1 MTKDDEARVLAM
13 LDAFENGKRVADL
26 DEVDPEK
33 SVDAMIEVTDSDG
46 ESRRASLGTLLQATD
61 AKGLLES
68 LEDRVEPLEADLSAR
83 QAAASKT
90 YAASRPERSIYSL
103 MPDGNY
109 ANISVRAPV
118 EWGESRVDECATLDA
133 EGKLWETL
141 WGGTCRIDNV
151 ENIKVGD
158 YVLANNTSYRVTA
171 RPQKGYRN
179 GDSSAYYYFEAG
191 SVGFTSYPCGRTNE
205 FIVVSAFD
213 YQKSAQGRIGLV
225 VRIPGL
231 FRLGSQPY
239 TRDVGLWMKDANSFV
254 VVGGSDGRHELVRGL
269 SKVFH
274 KDPLPIWESPY
285 EGSFPGGLDSP
296 WFYRKSR
303 AIAWGAP
310 NSSKGI
316 EGQET
321 YEVVEG
327 TTVGYPMNED
337 HSVYAL
343 WPCTYRRRYSGDDA
357 VEPCR
362 YNPILGETTTKGIR
376 YIELPIIQ
384 TGRDCVPFVGREFT
398 LGVDYLLPDMS
409 FSGDISD
416 LYNIFLT
423 CVSFRDGLINL
434 RDAFIIGQEVK
445 FAAGDGQEAGVSLII
460 VDKDPDLWE
469 RIHPAIDHVWSENNG
484 QYPDDGNPI
493 HSANVSALVKYRGQ
507 ILDGIVKLT
516 LSYSS
521 ELLSVAPW
529 DGLGLDRDNW
539 STTNNLP
546 DFVAV
551 MGSVNI
557 MSANHI
563 ALSLMKDNTQPLT
576 SSMRVL
582 PQPSI
587 RQILPS
593 GSQGTPDVLWEWML
607 ELYNGT
613 FRWPNGTVGRL
624 HEQDIWSL
632 RPGDVLALREGSMY
646 TRFVVTMPPYGDAL
660 YNSAEPWSPNNP
672 REIVITGT
680 FYTDLSPCTASCNV
694 EIGFGSEDGYDWFIS
709 YVFVPSQGIVRYN
722 DGGDSP
728 NWRWE

>member
-26 DEVDPEK
+26 DEVEPEK

-83 QAAASKT
+83 QAAASKI
-90 YAASRPERSIYSL
+90 YLAQRPERPIYSL
-103 MPDGNY
+103 MPDGTY
-109 ANISVRAPV
+109 ANISVSAPL
-118 EWGESRVDECATLDA
+118 GYGDLSHDYAYTTLDA

-158 YVLANNTSYRVTA
+158 YVIVNNTSYRVTA
-171 RPQKGYRN
+171 RPQKGYRD

-231 FRLGSQPY
+231 FRPDAMPY
-239 TRDVGLWMKDANSFV
+239 TRDVGLWMKDADSFV

-285 EGSFPGGLDSP
+285 EGSFPGGFDSP
-296 WFYRKSR
+296 WFYRKSH

-327 TTVGYPMNED
+327 TTAGYPMTED

-362 YNPILGETTTKGIR
+362 YNPILETTTKGIR

-398 LGVDYLLPDMS
+398 LGVDYLLPQVT

-416 LYNIFLT
+416 LYKIFQT
-423 CVSFRDGLINL
+423 CVRSYDGLINL

-445 FAAGDGQEAGVSLII
+445 FVAGDGQEAGVSLII

-469 RIHPAIDHVWSENNG
+469 RIHPAIDYVWLENNW
-484 QYPDDGNPI
+484 QYPDDGIPI

-507 ILDGIVKLT
+507 ILDSIVKLS
-516 LSYSS
+516 LSYSG
-521 ELLSVAPW
+521 ELVSVASW
-529 DGLGLDRDNW
+529 NSHSSHSW
-539 STTNNLP
+539 SITNDLP
-546 DFVAV
+546 IFVEVTGA
-551 MGSVNI
+551 VNI

-563 ALSLMKDNTQPLT
+563 GLSLMKDNTQPLT

-587 RQILPS
+587 RQILPG

-613 FRWPNGTVGRL
+613 FPWPNGTVGRL

-646 TRFVVTMPPYGDAL
+646 TRFVVTMPPYGDAV

-680 FYTDLSPCTASCNV
+680 FYADLSPCTATCNV

>member
-26 DEVDPEK
+26 DEVEPEK

-68 LEDRVEPLEADLSAR
+68 LEDRVEPLETDLSAR

-90 YAASRPERSIYSL
+90 YAASRPERPIYSL
-103 MPDGNY
+103 MPNGTY
-109 ANISVRAPV
+109 AAISVSAPV

-231 FRLGSQPY
+231 FRLNSRPY

-254 VVGGSDGRHELVRGL
+254 VVGGSDGRHEMVNGL

-303 AIAWGAP
+303 AIAWGGAP

-327 TTVGYPMNED
+327 TTVGYPMNDD

-343 WPCTYRRRYSGDDA
+343 WPCTYRWRYSGDDA

-362 YNPILGETTTKGIR
+362 YNPILEETTTKGIR

-398 LGVDYLLPDMS
+398 LRVGYLLPGVS

-416 LYNIFLT
+416 LYKIFQT
-423 CVSFRDGLINL
+423 YVSSDDGLINL
-434 RDAFIIGQEVK
+434 RNAFIIGQEVK
-445 FAAGDGQEAGVSLII
+445 FVAGNGQEAGVSFII

-469 RIHPAIDHVWSENNG
+469 RIHPAIDRVWWENNG
-484 QYPDDGNPI
+484 QYPDDGNP

-507 ILDGIVKLT
+507 ILDGILKLS
-516 LSYSS
+516 LSYSG
-521 ELLSVAPW
+521 EQIAVAPW
-529 DGLGLDRDNW
+529 DGHDNDRW
-539 STTNNLP
+539 SITNYLP
-546 DFVAV
+546 GFVGV
-551 MGSVNI
+551 TGNVNI
-557 MSANHI
+557 MLANHV

-587 RQILPS
+587 RQILP
-593 GSQGTPDVLWEWML
+593 GNWQGDPNVLWEWML

-613 FRWPNGTVGRL
+613 FPWPNGTVGRL

-646 TRFVVTMPPYGDAL
+646 TRFVVTMPPYGDAV

-680 FYTDLSPCTASCNV
+680 FYADLNPCTAICNV